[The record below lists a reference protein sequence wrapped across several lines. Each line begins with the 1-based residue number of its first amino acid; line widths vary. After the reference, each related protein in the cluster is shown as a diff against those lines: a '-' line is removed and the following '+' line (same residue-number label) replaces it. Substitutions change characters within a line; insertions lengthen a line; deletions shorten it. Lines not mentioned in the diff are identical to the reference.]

1 MESAKSAITV
11 HGSFDAVLRASNA
24 EPAATVSRNLGVE
37 KISQFRLASDVTVDR
52 SSNSRSALVCGS
64 CWGRCSAHEWTRNT
78 STKRWATSISRLW
91 SLDNKTGSS
100 WSGKINYQ
108 VLWSGK
114 KPLLPKLWEIAFE
127 PSGALGIWTREAV
140 PWSGAMVG
148 RL

>member
-64 CWGRCSAHEWTRNT
+64 C
-78 STKRWATSISRLW
+78 
-91 SLDNKTGSS
+91 
-100 WSGKINYQ
+100 
-108 VLWSGK
+108 
-114 KPLLPKLWEIAFE
+114 
-127 PSGALGIWTREAV
+127 
-140 PWSGAMVG
+140 
-148 RL
+148 